1 MNAPLYPLFALSRH
15 RLGSDGAGV
24 TTLAAARG
32 CPLRCKY
39 CLNPQALREE
49 TPVRLVAPAQ
59 LYAMTRVDGLYFQA
73 TGGGVT
79 FGGGEPLLYA
89 PFIAAFREQC
99 GPAWRLRAETSLNVP
114 EELARTALSA
124 LDEVIVDIKDASPAI
139 YRAYTGGDNARA
151 LSNLRLALAML
162 GAERVLARAEHSWFQ
177 YGRGCGKYHR
187 RPARHGRQAAQCIH
201 ISPAG
206 RWQSVRACAIIPPGA
221 SGEGRAYGNGYIFK
235 KGAEP

>member
-162 GAERVLARAEHSWFQ
+162 GAERVLARVPSIPGFNTEEDVENTIAVL
-177 YGRGCGKYHR
+177 RGMGVRRLNVFTYRLPDGGK
-187 RPARHGRQAAQCIH
+187 
-201 ISPAG
+201 
-206 RWQSVRACAIIPPGA
+206 A
-221 SGEGRAYGNGYIFK
+221 SA
-235 KGAEP
+235 PVL